1 MSLSFR
7 LQTFRSFQPMFMPV
21 RMFSTKQ
28 SLAAYF
34 EEKMKANQHH
44 PEKPIILGAGTFE
57 KLVKRMESADD
68 VKTVLNAY
76 CNYVGHRNVLK

>member
-1 MSLSFR
+1 
-7 LQTFRSFQPMFMPV
+7 
-21 RMFSTKQ
+21 
-28 SLAAYF
+28 
-34 EEKMKANQHH
+34 MKANQHD

-76 CNYVGHRNVLK
+76 CNYIGHRNVLK

>member
-1 MSLSFR
+1 MSFSLR
-7 LQTFRSFQPMFMPV
+7 LQTFRSLQPIFMPV
-21 RMFSTKQ
+21 RMFSKKQ

-34 EEKMKANQHH
+34 EEQMKANQHD

-76 CNYVGHRNVLK
+76 CNYIGHRNVLK